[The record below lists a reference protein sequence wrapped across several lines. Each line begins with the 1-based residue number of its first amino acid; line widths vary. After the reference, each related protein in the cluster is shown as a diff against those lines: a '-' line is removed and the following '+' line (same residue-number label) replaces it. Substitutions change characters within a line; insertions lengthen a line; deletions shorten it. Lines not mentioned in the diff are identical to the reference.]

1 MKELNALEQA
11 LFYLND
17 LENENYAQMIADI
30 LGELVL

>member
-17 LENENYAQMIADI
+17 LDNENYAAMLADI
-30 LGELVL
+30 LTDLTF